1 MAGRKV
7 TNGTLETLVKEKLEL
22 NRDTFIEDTTDCK
35 TDFICNI
42 YRKSVKSSKILI
54 EILLDMVMVE
64 IIEANQMENAL
75 DFMMQVKRQTYLP
88 IKNLIIFNK

>member
-35 TDFICNI
+35 TNFICTI

-54 EILLDMVMVE
+54 EILLDMIMVE

-88 IKNLIIFNK
+88 IKNLIIFHK

>member
-1 MAGRKV
+1 MASRKV
-7 TNGTLETLVKEKLEL
+7 TNGTLETLVTEKLEL

-88 IKNLIIFNK
+88 MKKSYYFQ